1 MQYIEQKSQRRKNLI
16 SQQQK
21 KNILVEKQLL
31 DEAISDSFTRRVN
44 LFSFIVKK
52 SNE

>member
-21 KNILVEKQLL
+21 KHLGGKTT
-31 DEAISDSFTRRVN
+31 AR
-44 LFSFIVKK
+44 
-52 SNE
+52 